1 MTSLVD
7 DDDNINE
14 NIIKNIQMSSQ
25 ENILLLSLEKFYKT
39 NAGAKKIIPIVRGES
54 VISMRLIDYFVTNY
68 AKNNRVNY
76 TIKENNTKVNFN
88 VYSSYKSQLKAFN
101 KKYFDPF
108 SRGNRIPFFFD
119 DDCLITTIGQLNFF
133 KWYISKNIN
142 EYIIKHYKEIDLDLI
157 KNKKKKFKNKDTNT
171 TKKKVVSQVEKAPKI
186 IKKPVVKKIS
196 AIQVSF
202 D

>member
-1 MTSLVD
+1 MTSLV

-157 KNKKKKFKNKDTNT
+157 KNKKKKFKNKDTTT
-171 TKKKVVSQVEKAPKI
+171 TKKKVINQVEKAPKI

>member
-1 MTSLVD
+1 MSSSID
-7 DDDNINE
+7 EENDNINE

-39 NAGAKKIIPIVRGES
+39 NINSKKIIPIVRGES
-54 VISMRLIDYFVTNY
+54 IISMRLIDYFVTNY

-76 TIKENNTKVNFN
+76 TITENNTKINFN
-88 VYSSYKSQLKAFN
+88 VYSSYKAQLKAFN

-133 KWYISKNIN
+133 KWYLSKNVN
-142 EYIIKHYKEIDLDLI
+142 KYIIDNYKEIDLDLI
-157 KNKKKKFKNKDTNT
+157 KNKKKKSKNKDKV
-171 TKKKVVSQVEKAPKI
+171 KKKTNNNVEKAPTI
-186 IKKPVVKKIS
+186 IKKTIVKKINS
-196 AIQVSF
+196 IQVSF